1 MRTSSRFLS
10 SLAIAVVAALSAGA
24 AQAQVVAFGA
34 SNTSGANL
42 SDDQTYPALLQAM
55 LRQKGYSATV
65 TNAGV
70 YGNTTAQMRERLDSD
85 IPAGT
90 KIVVLDM
97 SGGVYND
104 TFHGGSVAKGV
115 AAMHAM
121 AAELRRR
128 GIVVIPESSAQMPK
142 KLKQR
147 DGVHLTAEGQQR
159 MAAYLFPL
167 VARALGRP
175 N

>member
-1 MRTSSRFLS
+1 MRTSHH
-10 SLAIAVVAALSAGA
+10 LAIVAILAALSSHGA
-24 AQAQVVAFGA
+24 AHAQVVAFGA
-34 SNTSGANL
+34 SNTSGANI
-42 SDDQTYPALLQAM
+42 SSDQTYPSLLEAM

-70 YGNTTAQMRERLDSD
+70 YGNTTAQMRSRMDSD

-90 KIVVLDM
+90 KVVVLDM
-97 SGGVYND
+97 SGGIYND
-104 TFHGGSVAKGV
+104 MLHGGTVASGR

-121 AAELRRR
+121 EAQIKRR
-128 GIVVIPESSAQMPK
+128 GIVVIPESSASVAK
-142 KLKQR
+142 KYKQA

-159 MAAYLFPL
+159 IANYLFPI